1 VPTAT
6 GDVMMDNGMK
16 MNVLELQKAG
26 GTPPRRP

>member
-1 VPTAT
+1 
-6 GDVMMDNGMK
+6 MMDNGMK